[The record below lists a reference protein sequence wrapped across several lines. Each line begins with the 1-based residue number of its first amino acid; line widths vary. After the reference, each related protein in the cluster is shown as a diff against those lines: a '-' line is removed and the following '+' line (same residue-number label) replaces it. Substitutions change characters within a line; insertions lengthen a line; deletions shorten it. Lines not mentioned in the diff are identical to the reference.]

1 MTSENKQQIDLFI
14 SLLGEQYSPN
24 NYVQYCITET
34 KELIRYGEY
43 DIALDMLLD
52 NLLEEN
58 IYIDH
63 HIKALLLDIKEENIP
78 YLLSLL

>member
-1 MTSENKQQIDLFI
+1 MEKMRMESINLTSQNIEKIETLF
-14 SLLGEQYSPN
+14 PN
-24 NYVQYCITET
+24 CITET